1 MFFSVSS
8 AVLQRCHNR
17 GWTSLSS
24 LCLLSR
30 QLTMEHSAGGDP
42 DPLIVLWQPWPSQ
55 REDRKQQNTACWP
68 AHPPPPPLP
77 NYIPYTSTIHSPQH
91 PIITPIHSD
100 AIPVTKDIFFLH
112 NNVINA
118 IWILVLLGWILAT
131 ALSCFHFTVLLINN
145 SWLGFYFML
154 YKDLWKTLYK
164 TNNIKQIFLFL
175 LTLTLVC
182 LG

>member
-1 MFFSVSS
+1 MNRKKEKMLVGEGLHSLCNYTVIRCFFFFFFISS

-30 QLTMEHSAGGDP
+30 QLTMERSAGGDP

-55 REDRKQQNTACWP
+55 QEDRKQQSTACWP

-77 NYIPYTSTIHSPQH
+77 NYNPYISSMHSPQH

-100 AIPVTKDIFFLH
+100 AIH
-112 NNVINA
+112 
-118 IWILVLLGWILAT
+118 
-131 ALSCFHFTVLLINN
+131 ALKTSSSCIIM
-145 SWLGFYFML
+145 SSMPSE
-154 YKDLWKTLYK
+154 
-164 TNNIKQIFLFL
+164 
-175 LTLTLVC
+175 
-182 LG
+182 